1 MSKRIRRLLI
11 LAAIV
16 AATTAYW
23 GCSQPADV
31 LAPFSTSQVTLNPQL
46 LPANFP
52 GMHYQLW
59 VSNSQDTVSLGR
71 FAYDDF
77 DKRFLE
83 LNDTLRADSNLF
95 TLDDNI
101 FKYSKLFVSIEED
114 NDPAPSSPG
123 PIMLIDDVTLPS
135 DISVDLVFPLSDI
148 LWEATARF
156 NMETTSD
163 SDRVALDGYG
173 IWFASY
179 QRLVDSVRDTFSLD
193 SFWVDTTYEIFQRD
207 TVIPNLINIFR
218 DSTKCDTCPF
228 ISKDTTRIFGVDS
241 FSHKVIRFFQD
252 VQIDSADAGD
262 SILVTIPNFI
272 YTIGSLFAFNFDE
285 FTQDSFALPD
295 YSSYGWN
302 YKGWVVSPTVKPLAF
317 GSVTL
322 PAWQPNRP
330 FDSLMPGVCD
340 TCGLLTTGTF
350 NKINQPDNS
359 NPYVAGPRLPQFPG
373 EDFIENLPGGMVPIS
388 EGGSWG
394 GLVPFNNGNSGTVFI
409 SLEPT
414 NFVTD
419 TTNFPLIPFMSKVP
433 KSRSIVTSSVVIINM
448 QNKTQTNDGFTG
460 FPRIRVDI
468 KTF

>member
-1 MSKRIRRLLI
+1 MSNRIRRLLI
-11 LAAIV
+11 LAALV
-16 AATTAYW
+16 VATTVYW

-31 LAPFSTSQVTLNPQL
+31 LVSFSTSEITLNPQL

-52 GMHYQLW
+52 GMHYHLW
-59 VSNSQDTVSLGR
+59 VSNSQEIVSLGR
-71 FAYDDF
+71 FAYDSF
-77 DKRFLE
+77 NKRFLE
-83 LNDTLRADSNLF
+83 VNGSLRADSNLF
-95 TLDDNI
+95 ILDGNI
-101 FKYSKLFVSIEED
+101 FDYAKLFVSVEVD
-114 NDPAPSSPG
+114 SFPAFLSPG

-148 LWEATARF
+148 LWEATARY

-163 SDRVALDGYG
+163 SDRIALDGYG

-179 QRLVDSVRDTFSLD
+179 QQLNDSVRDTLSLD
-193 SFWVDTTYEIFQRD
+193 SFWVDTTWEIFPRD
-207 TVIPNLINIFR
+207 TVIRNLINISNITS
-218 DSTKCDTCPF
+218 DS
-228 ISKDTTRIFGVDS
+228 ITRIFGVDS
-241 FSHKVIRFFQD
+241 FSHAVIRFDQS
-252 VQIDSADAGD
+252 VQTDSAAAGD
-262 SILVTIPNFI
+262 SILVTDPNFI
-272 YTIGSLFAFNFDE
+272 YTIGSLFAFSFDE
-285 FTQDSFALPD
+285 FTQDSFELTD

-302 YKGWVVSPTVKPLAF
+302 YKGWVVSPTVKPLAI

-373 EDFIENLPGGMVPIS
+373 EDFIANLPGGMTI
-388 EGGSWG
+388 GNWG
-394 GLVPFNNGNSGTVFI
+394 GLVPLSNGNSGTVFI

-419 TTNFPLIPFMSKVP
+419 TTNFPLIPFMSDVP
-433 KSRSIVTSSVVIINM
+433 SSKSVIDSSVVIINM
-448 QNKTQTNDGFTG
+448 LNRTQTNDPFIG

>member
-1 MSKRIRRLLI
+1 MSNRIRRLLI
-11 LAAIV
+11 LAVLV
-16 AATTAYW
+16 AATTVYW

-31 LAPFSTSQVTLNPQL
+31 LTPFSTSEVTLNPQL

-77 DKRFLE
+77 NKRFL
-83 LNDTLRADSNLF
+83 DTNRSLRGDSNLF
-95 TLDDNI
+95 TFDGNI
-101 FKYSKLFVSIEED
+101 FNFTKLFVSIEED

-148 LWEATARF
+148 LWEATARY

-163 SDRVALDGYG
+163 SDRFALDGYG

-179 QRLVDSVRDTFSLD
+179 QQLNDSIRDTLSLD
-193 SFWVDTTYEIFQRD
+193 TFWVDTTYEIFPRD

-272 YTIGSLFAFNFDE
+272 YTIGSDSAFSFDE

-302 YKGWVVSPTVKPLAF
+302 YKGWVVSPTVAPSAV
-317 GSVTL
+317 GNATL
-322 PAWQPNRP
+322 PAWQPNLP
-330 FDSLMPGVCD
+330 FDSLMPGING
-340 TCGLLTTGTF
+340 GLLTTGKF
-350 NKINQPDNS
+350 NKINKADTI
-359 NPYVAGPRLPQFPG
+359 NPFKAGPRLPQFPG
-373 EDFIENLPGGMVPIS
+373 EDFIENLPGGMVPVS
-388 EGGSWG
+388 EGGSWV
-394 GLVPFNNGNSGTVFI
+394 GLVPSSGPISGTVFI

-419 TTNFPLIPFMSKVP
+419 TTNFPLIAFMVEVP
-433 KSRSIVTSSVVIINM
+433 KSRNIVTATVVIINM

-468 KTF
+468 KAF

>member
-1 MSKRIRRLLI
+1 MSNRIRRLLI
-11 LAAIV
+11 LAALV
-16 AATTAYW
+16 AATTVYW

-31 LAPFSTSQVTLNPQL
+31 LAPVSTSQVTLNPQL
-46 LPANFP
+46 LPTNFP

-59 VSNSQDTVSLGR
+59 VSNSQNTVSLGR
-71 FAYDDF
+71 FAYDNF
-77 DKRFLE
+77 NKRFLE
-83 LNDTLRADSNLF
+83 VNGSLRADSNLF

-114 NDPAPSSPG
+114 NDPKPSSPDV
-123 PIMLIDDVTLPS
+123 IMLIDDVTLPS

-163 SDRVALDGYG
+163 SDRSALDGYG

-179 QRLVDSVRDTFSLD
+179 QQLNDSVRDTLSLD

-207 TVIPNLINIFR
+207 TVIRNLINI
-218 DSTKCDTCPF
+218 SNISSDT
-228 ISKDTTRIFGVDS
+228 ITRIFGVDS
-241 FSHKVIRFFQD
+241 FSHAVIRFDQS
-252 VQIDSADAGD
+252 VQTDSADAGD
-262 SILVTIPNFI
+262 SILVTVPNFI
-272 YTIGSLFAFNFDE
+272 YTVGSLFAFDFDE

-302 YKGWVVSPTVKPLAF
+302 YKGWVVSPTVKPLAI

-322 PAWQPNRP
+322 PAWPPNKP

-350 NKINQPDNS
+350 SKINQPDNS

-373 EDFIENLPGGMVPIS
+373 EDFIANLPGGMTT
-388 EGGSWG
+388 GNWG
-394 GLVPFNNGNSGTVFI
+394 GLVPLNNGNSGTVFI

-419 TTNFPLIPFMSKVP
+419 TTNFPLIAFMSDVP
-433 KSRSIVTSSVVIINM
+433 SRRSIIDSSVVIINM
-448 QNKTQTNDGFTG
+448 LNRTQTNDPFIG